1 MSEYI
6 IHRDYDEKYLE
17 HHGVKGMKWGVRKK
31 SNASDERKQL
41 KKQLKKQY
49 HDDKKQLRKIY
60 HAGEKQV
67 KKMSNEDLKK
77 IISNTAAVTS
87 GALWIA
93 SAFIPGNV
101 AGVLNGAAAVA
112 NIVSIT
118 SGNNPEDKAG
128 E

>member
-1 MSEYI
+1 MY
-6 IHRDYDEKYLE
+6 R
-17 HHGVKGMKWGVRKK
+17 
-31 SNASDERKQL
+31 
-41 KKQLKKQY
+41 
-49 HDDKKQLRKIY
+49 
-60 HAGEKQV
+60 AGEKQV

-87 GALWIA
+87 GALWVA

-101 AGVLNGAAAVA
+101 SGVLNGVAAVA

-118 SGNNPEDKAG
+118 SGNNPEDKVG